1 MMTPPVRFASDRTAG
16 WRQRIEALAAVA
28 RLLDPTESL
37 DPEVWPDLLAWP
49 RLLTL
54 LMREA
59 GASTHLHQRIQAYV
73 QQLPGYAEQDQR
85 RLRLQHEVTLLLL
98 VGRVES
104 LTAAEIEDLGLE
116 DGDESEAS

>member
-1 MMTPPVRFASDRTAG
+1 MIAPPVRSPSNRTAG

-37 DPEVWPDLLAWP
+37 DLEVWPDLLAWP
-49 RLLTL
+49 RLFTL

-59 GASTHLHQRIQAYV
+59 GASTPLRQGIQAYV

-98 VGRVES
+98 VGGVEP
-104 LTAAEIEDLGLE
+104 LTAAEMEDLGLE
-116 DGDESEAS
+116 YGDESEAG

>member
-1 MMTPPVRFASDRTAG
+1 MIAPPVWSPSDGTAG
-16 WRQRIEALAAVA
+16 WGSRIAALAAIA

-49 RLLTL
+49 RLRTL
-54 LMREA
+54 LMQEA
-59 GASTHLHQRIQAYV
+59 GVSTPLRQGIQAYL
-73 QQLPGYAEQDQR
+73 QQLPGYAEHDER

-98 VGRVES
+98 AGGIEP

-116 DGDESEAS
+116 DGDESEAD

>member
-1 MMTPPVRFASDRTAG
+1 MIAPPVRFPSDRTAG
-16 WRQRIEALAAVA
+16 WRPRIAALAAVA

-49 RLLTL
+49 RLFTL
-54 LMREA
+54 LMQEA
-59 GASTHLHQRIQAYV
+59 GASTLLRQGIQAYV

-98 VGRVES
+98 VGGVEP

-116 DGDESEAS
+116 YGDESEAG